1 MGLTPSVFSVQENMT
16 AVELLELIL
25 ITGVEAPAEGIERG
39 SEGSPQ
45 KNVE

>member
-25 ITGVEAPAEGIERG
+25 ITGVAVPAEGIKRG

-45 KNVE
+45 KNIE